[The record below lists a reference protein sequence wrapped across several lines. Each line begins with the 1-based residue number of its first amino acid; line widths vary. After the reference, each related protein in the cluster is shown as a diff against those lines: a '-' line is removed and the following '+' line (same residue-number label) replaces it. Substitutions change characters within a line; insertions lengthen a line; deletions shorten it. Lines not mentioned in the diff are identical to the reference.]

1 MNRLMLFAAGAGLAL
16 VPAVVG
22 LTGNS
27 SFAEGVA
34 VRVPAQVTL
43 GSDDVTPEPTTT
55 PTGPVNGTASVSPE
69 PGDDIGGAT
78 AHAEPGDDIGGATAH
93 AEPGD
98 DRGGASSGSTEMAH
112 RSNGHTPESTSA
124 SAPSTSTND
133 RGGPQGGHSVSG
145 GSGRHGGSDDGPG
158 HQ

>member
-78 AHAEPGDDIGGATAH
+78 AHAEPGDD
-93 AEPGD
+93 
-98 DRGGASSGSTEMAH
+98 RGGASSGSTETAH
-112 RSNGHTPESTSA
+112 RSNGHMPESTSA